1 MIGIKV
7 YLWYLQPLVP
17 ISELPNQIWCKNFL
31 KDPTHRHTDGQTHTL
46 GEDIFLGGGRKVDD
60 LSRNRIFAIPCV
72 FSHSEHTLRP
82 VRCTDRPQWC
92 GERGVCRGFI
102 IVDLTR
108 DPVMLVHQ
116 IPDPRLTIAPCLSLV
131 LVVDNSHTDTHT
143 HTYAKTT
150 HTCAHKHTH
159 PQTSTHAH
167 RPTHTRAHTHLIN
180 RGGRGVCVCVCV
192 LALQLAWYRKVQSVL
207 KVKSHI

>member
-31 KDPTHRHTDGQTHTL
+31 RDPTHRHTDGQTHTR

-143 HTYAKTT
+143 HTQK
-150 HTCAHKHTH
+150 
-159 PQTSTHAH
+159 PRTHAH
-167 RPTHTRAHTHLIN
+167 TSTRTHTQAHTHTDQHTHAHTHTSLTVVVE
-180 RGGRGVCVCVCV
+180 GFVCVYVC
-192 LALQLAWYRKVQSVL
+192 
-207 KVKSHI
+207 